1 MKKINLV
8 LIPLVLALVTL
19 ACGFSA
25 STANISEAYMA
36 ADEEGANR
44 TTVFTQD
51 QGFYAIVALKNAPD
65 DTTVKAVWTA
75 VDVQDTEPNLVINE
89 TPITTPD
96 ATIPFSLTN
105 ENLWPVGSYK
115 VDIYLND
122 ELNTTLEF
130 SVQ

>member
-1 MKKINLV
+1 M
-8 LIPLVLALVTL
+8 
-19 ACGFSA
+19 
-25 STANISEAYMA
+25 
-36 ADEEGANR
+36 
-44 TTVFTQD
+44 
-51 QGFYAIVALKNAPD
+51 
-65 DTTVKAVWTA
+65 
-75 VDVQDTEPNLVINE
+75 DVQDTEPNLVINE